1 MSESQN
7 SYAEARQRNSADRM
21 IPCIEKITLVVTESQ
36 MSGHLRVGLGGRG
49 RTAYKET

>member
-7 SYAEARQRNSADRM
+7 SYAEAGQRKSAHRM

-36 MSGHLRVGLGGRG
+36 TSGHLRLGLGGSG
-49 RTAYKET
+49 RDRL